1 MAKLNKF
8 YEVQQR
14 DGSGRWN
21 KVGFFKTKKAAEKY
35 CAEFNTKVVVHPTKI
50 VEREFTG

>member
-1 MAKLNKF
+1 MNNIF

-21 KVGFFKTKKAAEKY
+21 SVGYFKSEKAAKQY
-35 CAEFNTKVVVHPTKI
+35 MDEFNTKTEVHPTKI
-50 VEREFTG
+50 VEREFLG